1 MLQSMRKKNSAI
13 RIEKS
18 PSKNKRNPCGVLP
31 YYLINGWDGFEGNA
45 MVGSMGG
52 LRDVGGTQKCWNGGG
67 WRQQSKSMAEWVGA
81 HARPSGMK
89 WRVEGHHIS
98 SFCAHFHFVPPPI
111 TSHLF
116 IPHLHDTVPG
126 VSPIYRWLIT
136 NCRVLRKKRKKKY
149 ANNGQKPC
157 PTSQLNSMLG
167 QNSL

>member
-18 PSKNKRNPCGVLP
+18 PSKNKRNPCGVLQ

-89 WRVEGHHIS
+89 WSGGWRVEGIIFQAFVLIS
-98 SFCAHFHFVPPPI
+98 ILCLPP
-111 TSHLF
+111 SH
-116 IPHLHDTVPG
+116 
-126 VSPIYRWLIT
+126 PIYSS
-136 NCRVLRKKRKKKY
+136 
-149 ANNGQKPC
+149 
-157 PTSQLNSMLG
+157 PTCMTLSPESVR
-167 QNSL
+167 STDD